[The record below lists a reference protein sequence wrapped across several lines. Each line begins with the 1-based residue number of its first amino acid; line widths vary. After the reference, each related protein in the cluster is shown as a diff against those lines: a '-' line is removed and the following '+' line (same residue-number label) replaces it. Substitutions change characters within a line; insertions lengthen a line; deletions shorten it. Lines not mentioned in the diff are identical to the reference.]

1 MAENRRPASGP
12 PMGGPRGPHGGGP
25 GRGPRGG
32 FGKPKDLKG
41 TALRT
46 VKYIAARPVL
56 LIAALL
62 CVVAEAV
69 LNVQATYMQKP
80 IIDGIAAAVAAG
92 QTDWPGLAE
101 NCVKLVLIYLLVAAA
116 LYVQAN
122 LMAQLAQR
130 GCNKLRK
137 ELFDKLQELPLS
149 YFDAHTHGELM
160 SRFTNDADNVQMAL
174 QNSVI
179 QLLSSVVTFV
189 AVVVMMIRLSPML
202 FLVSLVMLV
211 GITAVFGFFGK
222 RSRKHYTR
230 QQAALGAMNGNIQEM
245 IEGLKVV
252 KAFNHEE
259 QAKGQFGA
267 LNEEF
272 RDAASQAGYYSS
284 AIMPIA
290 GNLTNIGYAITAML
304 GSLLA
309 ITTGGSTGFTLGS
322 LVVYLRYSQQVSQP
336 VNQISMQMTTLL
348 SALAGAERIFQ
359 VMDTQPEVNRGK
371 VTLVPVDKDA
381 NGSLSRFDRQG
392 RPRAWAWKVPRNSG
406 MTLVPV
412 LVAEDGETL
421 TELGQ
426 AVREV
431 NGLKLLPPGEDS
443 PEGLWVEFGP
453 DGTLTEVRDFTALA
467 AHGWAWKYPGPDG
480 QMGLHLIRGAVRN
493 VPGEEFCY
501 AELRGAVRLSQVDFS
516 YVEGKPVLK
525 KMSVYADPGQKI
537 AFVGSTGAGKTTVT
551 NLINRFYEIQGGSIT
566 CDGID
571 VRDIDKDSLR
581 LSQGAVLQDTHLFT
595 GTVMDNIRYGR
606 LDATDEECIQAAKTA
621 NADGFIRRLPEG
633 YQTLLTGD
641 GANLSQGQRQL
652 LAIAR
657 AAVKD
662 PPIMVLDEAT
672 SSIDTR
678 TEQHIQQGM
687 DALMEGRT
695 VFVIAHRLSTVR
707 NSDCIVVIEH
717 GEIIEKGSHAQ
728 LIEEEGRY
736 YQLYTG
742 QFELD

>member
-1 MAENRRPASGP
+1 MAENRRPHGP
-12 PMGGPRGPHGGGP
+12 GGGPHGPGGP
-25 GRGPRGG
+25 HGGPRGG
-32 FGKPKDLKG
+32 FGKPKDLRR

-46 VKYIAARPVL
+46 VKYIASRPAL
-56 LIAALL
+56 LAAALV
-62 CVVAEAV
+62 CVVVSALLGVAG
-69 LNVQATYMQKP
+69 TYMQKP
-80 IIDGIAAAVAAG
+80 IIDSISAA
-92 QTDWPGLAE
+92 LAE
-101 NCVKLVLIYLLVAAA
+101 GRSDLPALLTSCLQLMGIYLLAAA
-116 LYVQAN
+116 CAYVQSN

-130 GCNKLRK
+130 GCNRLRR

-174 QNSVI
+174 EQSVVQLISSVI
-179 QLLSSVVTFV
+179 TFV
-189 AVVVMMIRLSPML
+189 GVVVMMLTLSPLL
-202 FLVSLVMLV
+202 FLATVVMLGAV
-211 GITAVFGFFGK
+211 LAVFTVFGK
-222 RSRKHYTR
+222 RSRKYYAR
-230 QQAALGAMNGNIQEM
+230 QQAALGAVNGNIQEM
-245 IEGLKVV
+245 IEGMKVV

-259 QAKGQFGA
+259 QAKRLFLG
-267 LNEEF
+267 LNEEY
-272 RDAASQAGYYSS
+272 RAAASEAGFYSS
-284 AIMPIA
+284 AIMPVA
-290 GNLTNIGYAITAML
+290 ANLTNVGYAVTAVL
-304 GSLLA
+304 GGILA
-309 ITTGGSTGFTLGS
+309 MSGGGLSGFTLGS
-322 LVVYLRYSQQVSQP
+322 LVIYLQYNRQVTQP
-336 VNQISMQMTTLL
+336 VNQISMQMTALL
-348 SALAGAERIFQ
+348 SAMAGAERIFA
-359 VMDTQPEVNRGK
+359 VMDAQPEADRGR
-371 VTLVPVDKDA
+371 VTLVPVEKDA
-381 NGSLSRFDRQG
+381 NGSLSKFSGQG
-392 RPRAWAWKVPRNSG
+392 RPKNWAWKVPRDCG
-406 MTLVPV
+406 LTLVPV
-412 LVAEDGETL
+412 SVGEGEAL

-426 AVREV
+426 ADRE
-431 NGLKLLPPGEDS
+431 GGKLKLLPPGTDS
-443 PEGLWVEFGP
+443 QTGLWVRLEE
-453 DGTLTEVRDFTALA
+453 DGALTPLTLEEMA

-480 QMGLHLIRGAVRN
+480 RLGLHLIRGAVRN

-501 AELRGAVRLSQVDFS
+501 TELRGAVRLSQVDFS

-525 KMSVYADPGQKI
+525 ELSVYADPGQKI

-551 NLINRFYEIQGGSIT
+551 NLINRFYEIQGGLIT

-571 VRDIDKDSLR
+571 VKDIEKNSLR

-606 LDATDEECIQAAKTA
+606 LDATDEECVQAAKTA

-633 YQTLLTGD
+633 YQTMLTGD

-652 LAIAR
+652 LSIAR

-707 NSDCIVVIEH
+707 NADCIVVIER
-717 GEIIEKGSHAQ
+717 GQIMEKGSHAQ
-728 LIEEEGRY
+728 LMAQQGRY